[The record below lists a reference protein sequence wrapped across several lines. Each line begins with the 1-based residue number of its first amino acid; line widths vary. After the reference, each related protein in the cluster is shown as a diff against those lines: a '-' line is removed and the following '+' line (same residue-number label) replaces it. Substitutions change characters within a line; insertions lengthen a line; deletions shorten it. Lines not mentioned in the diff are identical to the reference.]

1 MNCSFLYH
9 PFLHPFPPTQNSKID
24 ACVELC
30 LFHTVF
36 SDHSSTSLRPVGFL
50 DFFPLYLTGFG
61 DFWWERKHTIKG
73 QCGRTVVSWSKR
85 SDFLQE
91 MRTFE
96 MHFCFGLLSIQWLR
110 LSTWHLLKIHW
121 GYFCTIDFEQTSGAH
136 VVEHS
141 QGMLTVW
148 SPGHSRWPVAISF
161 LSKYTG
167 TAYVILVSKVFPGHL
182 IVSGMVHMGAG

>member
-1 MNCSFLYH
+1 MKQVCSLFLEHSIAVFMNCSLLYH

-24 ACVELC
+24 ACIELC
-30 LFHTVF
+30 LFHAVF
-36 SDHSSTSLRPVGFL
+36 SDHSSTFLRPVGFL

-96 MHFCFGLLSIQWLR
+96 HALLLWSIEYPMAPSLHVALAQDSLGIFLHHWLWTDFRGSWGRTFSGHAHGLQSR
-110 LSTWHLLKIHW
+110 TFSVTC
-121 GYFCTIDFEQTSGAH
+121 GYQF
-136 VVEHS
+136 
-141 QGMLTVW
+141 
-148 SPGHSRWPVAISF
+148 SF
-161 LSKYTG
+161 
-167 TAYVILVSKVFPGHL
+167 
-182 IVSGMVHMGAG
+182 